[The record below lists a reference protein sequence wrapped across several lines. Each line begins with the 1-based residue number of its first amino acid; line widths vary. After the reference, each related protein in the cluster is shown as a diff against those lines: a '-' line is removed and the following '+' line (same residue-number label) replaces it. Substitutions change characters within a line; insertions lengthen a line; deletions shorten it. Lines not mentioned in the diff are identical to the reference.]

1 MNAPMSRS
9 EHSLSP
15 VIEFRKKLLAQ
26 VAIVLV
32 RPAYPENVGAAAR
45 VACNMG
51 ISRLILVGKER
62 PDEERMRKLATH
74 HASHLIDGLDIFSR
88 LDEALAPFQWVVGT
102 SARQGRQRLTTAG
115 PKTAMADLVTK
126 LTNNQA
132 ALLFGP
138 EDRGLSNDDLKLCNI
153 VTTIPTADFS
163 SLNLAQAVALL
174 VYELYSEV
182 LRAQQDNRPAP
193 ARLACSRERENLYGL
208 IEEALRAIGSLQE
221 EKYGYWMH
229 NIRHFLGRS
238 GLRSREARFVGGFCK
253 QVIDFAQKTKKQPA
267 DE

>member
-1 MNAPMSRS
+1 MNAPMSRI
-9 EHSLSP
+9 EHSHSP
-15 VIEFRKKLLAQ
+15 VIEFRKKLLSQ

-51 ISRLILVGKER
+51 ISRLILVGKEK

-74 HASHLIDGLDIFSR
+74 HARHLIDGLEIFSR

-102 SARQGRQRLTTAG
+102 SARQGRQRHTMAG
-115 PKTAMADLVTK
+115 PKTAMVDLVPK
-126 LTNNQA
+126 LVNNQA

-174 VYELYSEV
+174 AYELYSEV
-182 LRAQQDNRPAP
+182 LRVQQDNRPAP
-193 ARLACSRERENLYGL
+193 ARLACNRERETLYGL
-208 IEEALRAIGSLQE
+208 IEEALRAIGYLQE
-221 EKYGYWMH
+221 ERYGYWMH
-229 NIRHFLGRS
+229 NIRHFLGRT

-253 QVIDFAQKTKKQPA
+253 QIIDFSKKNERNLS
-267 DE
+267 D